1 MGFTTTFTRWFHRMA
16 SPRWFYQFAQRWQP
30 RFGWSSLL
38 LLLVGA
44 VWGLAFAPPDYLQG
58 NSFRIIYIHVPAA
71 ILAQSGYLLMALA
84 GGIGLIWRIKLAEM
98 VAKSCAPI
106 GASFTFLALV
116 TGAIWGKPTWGT
128 WWVWDA
134 RITSMLILLFLYCGV
149 IALQSAIDNAT
160 TAARAAAIL
169 ALVGVVNIPIIKY
182 SVEWWHSLHQPATF
196 RLTEKPAMP
205 MEMWLPLLVMVVGY
219 YLFFAAALLQRTRCE
234 LVERERKSRWVKE
247 LVENDEF

>member
-196 RLTEKPAMP
+196 KLTEKPAMP

-219 YLFFAAALLQRTRCE
+219 YLFFAAALLQRTGCE

>member
-1 MGFTTTFTRWFHRMA
+1 
-16 SPRWFYQFAQRWQP
+16 
-30 RFGWSSLL
+30 
-38 LLLVGA
+38 
-44 VWGLAFAPPDYLQG
+44 PPDYLQG